1 MNMIIDAN
9 WLASHL
15 DDENVIIIDSRG
27 IMPFRFSHIK
37 NAMPLGVEK
46 VISTDENGSYL
57 VIAPQVAEQIFTSMG
72 IDDTKVVIVYG
83 EYPDPSLARIVW
95 TLIYFGHSNVKILD
109 IGFENWLQGG
119 YPVTK
124 DFETK
129 NAATKPD
136 RGFVAHVRTTERADA
151 QFIYQEKDKP
161 ETTIIDARTPQEHL
175 HARIPGSILHN
186 YEEGIGDMGKMIKD
200 VEVLKQDF
208 EKLGITRDK
217 QIVCYCHSGIRAAHT
232 YLQLKQAGFV
242 NVRLYD
248 GSIIDWA
255 KRKYPLG

>member
-57 VIAPQVAEQIFTSMG
+57 VIAPQVAEQIFTSVG
-72 IDDTKVVIVYG
+72 INDTKVVIVYG

-109 IGFENWLQGG
+109 IGFENWLQSG

-200 VEVLKQDF
+200 VEVLKRDF

>member
-1 MNMIIDAN
+1 MITDAN

-72 IDDTKVVIVYG
+72 INDTKVVIVYG

-109 IGFENWLQGG
+109 IGFENWLQSG
-119 YPVTK
+119 YPVIK

-248 GSIIDWA
+248 GSIMDWA

>member
-1 MNMIIDAN
+1 MTIDAN

-109 IGFENWLQGG
+109 IGFENWLQSG

-129 NAATKPD
+129 NAATRPD
-136 RGFVAHVRTTERADA
+136 RGFVAHVRTIERADA

-208 EKLGITRDK
+208 DKLGITRDK

-232 YLQLKQAGFV
+232 YLQLKQAGYV

>member
-1 MNMIIDAN
+1 MNMIIDAS

-15 DDENVIIIDSRG
+15 DDENLIIIDSRG

-37 NAMPLGVEK
+37 NAMPMGVEK
-46 VISTDENGSYL
+46 VISTDENGSHL
-57 VIAPQVAEQIFTSMG
+57 VITPQAAEQIFTDMG

-95 TLIYFGHSNVKILD
+95 TLIYFGHRNVKILD
-109 IGFENWLQGG
+109 IGFETWLQSG
-119 YPVTK
+119 YPVAK
-124 DFETK
+124 DFRSK
-129 NAATKPD
+129 NAETKPD
-136 RGFVAHVRTTERADA
+136 KGFIAHIKATERADA
-151 QFIYQEKDKP
+151 QFIFEEKDKP

-186 YEEGIGDMGKMIKD
+186 YDEGIGDMGKMIKD
-200 VEVLKQDF
+200 AEMLKQGF
-208 EKLGITRDK
+208 EKIGITQDK
-217 QIVCYCHSGIRAAHT
+217 QIICYCHSGIRAAHT
-232 YLQLKQAGFV
+232 YLQLKQAGFA

>member
-1 MNMIIDAN
+1 MIIDAN

-57 VIAPQVAEQIFTSMG
+57 VIAPQVAEQIFTSVG
-72 IDDTKVVIVYG
+72 INDTKVVIVYG

-109 IGFENWLQGG
+109 IGFENWLQSG

>member
-1 MNMIIDAN
+1 MITDAN

-57 VIAPQVAEQIFTSMG
+57 VIAPQVAEQIFTSVG
-72 IDDTKVVIVYG
+72 INDTKVVIVYG

-109 IGFENWLQGG
+109 IGFENWLQSG

>member
-1 MNMIIDAN
+1 MITDAN

-109 IGFENWLQGG
+109 IGFENWLQSG

>member
-1 MNMIIDAN
+1 MIIDAN

-109 IGFENWLQGG
+109 IGFENWLQSG

-136 RGFVAHVRTTERADA
+136 RGFVAHVRTT
-151 QFIYQEKDKP
+151 
-161 ETTIIDARTPQEHL
+161 
-175 HARIPGSILHN
+175 
-186 YEEGIGDMGKMIKD
+186 
-200 VEVLKQDF
+200 
-208 EKLGITRDK
+208 
-217 QIVCYCHSGIRAAHT
+217 
-232 YLQLKQAGFV
+232 
-242 NVRLYD
+242 
-248 GSIIDWA
+248 
-255 KRKYPLG
+255 

>member
-1 MNMIIDAN
+1 MTIDAN

-109 IGFENWLQGG
+109 IGFENWLQSG

-129 NAATKPD
+129 NAATRPD

>member
-109 IGFENWLQGG
+109 IGFETWLQSG

>member
-1 MNMIIDAN
+1 MDMIIDAN

-109 IGFENWLQGG
+109 IGFENWLQSG

>member
-1 MNMIIDAN
+1 MTIDAN

-57 VIAPQVAEQIFTSMG
+57 VIAPQVAEQIFTSVG

-109 IGFENWLQGG
+109 IGFENWLQSG

-129 NAATKPD
+129 NAATRPD
-136 RGFVAHVRTTERADA
+136 RGFVAHVRTIERADA

-232 YLQLKQAGFV
+232 YLQLKQAGYV

>member
-72 IDDTKVVIVYG
+72 INDTKVVIVYG

-109 IGFENWLQGG
+109 IGFENWLQSG

>member
-1 MNMIIDAN
+1 MITDAN

-72 IDDTKVVIVYG
+72 INDTKVVIVYG

-109 IGFENWLQGG
+109 IGFENWLQSG

>member
-15 DDENVIIIDSRG
+15 DDENVKIIDSRG

>member
-1 MNMIIDAN
+1 MITDAN

-109 IGFENWLQGG
+109 IGFENWLQSG

-200 VEVLKQDF
+200 AEVLKQDF
-208 EKLGITRDK
+208 EKIGITHDK
-217 QIVCYCHSGIRAAHT
+217 QIICYCHSGIRAAHT
-232 YLQLKQAGFV
+232 YLQLKQAGFD

>member
-1 MNMIIDAN
+1 MIIDAN

-109 IGFENWLQGG
+109 IGFENWLQSG

-200 VEVLKQDF
+200 VEVLKRDF

-217 QIVCYCHSGIRAAHT
+217 QIICYCHSGIRAAHT

-248 GSIIDWA
+248 GSIMDWA

>member
-1 MNMIIDAN
+1 MTIDAN

-109 IGFENWLQGG
+109 IGFENWLQSG

-129 NAATKPD
+129 NAATRPD
-136 RGFVAHVRTTERADA
+136 RGFVAHVRTIERADA

-208 EKLGITRDK
+208 DKLGITRDK
-217 QIVCYCHSGIRAAHT
+217 QIVCYCNSGIRAAHT

>member
-1 MNMIIDAN
+1 MIIDAN

-109 IGFENWLQGG
+109 IGFENWLQSG

-129 NAATKPD
+129 NAATRPD
-136 RGFVAHVRTTERADA
+136 RGFVAHVRTIERADA

-208 EKLGITRDK
+208 EKLGITQDK
-217 QIVCYCHSGIRAAHT
+217 QIICYCHSGIRAAHT

>member
-109 IGFENWLQGG
+109 IGFENWLQSG

-232 YLQLKQAGFV
+232 YLQLKQAGFE

-255 KRKYPLG
+255 KRKYPLR

>member
-1 MNMIIDAN
+1 MIIDAN

-57 VIAPQVAEQIFTSMG
+57 VIAPQVAEQIFTGMG

-109 IGFENWLQGG
+109 IGFENWLQSG

>member
-109 IGFENWLQGG
+109 IGFENWLQSG

-217 QIVCYCHSGIRAAHT
+217 QIICYCHSGIRAAHT

-248 GSIIDWA
+248 GSIMDWA

>member
-1 MNMIIDAN
+1 MIIDAN

-72 IDDTKVVIVYG
+72 INDTKVVIVYG

-109 IGFENWLQGG
+109 IGFETWLQSG

>member
-1 MNMIIDAN
+1 MNMTVDAR

-15 DDENVIIIDSRG
+15 DDENLIIIDSRG
-27 IMPFRFSHIK
+27 SISFRSSHIK
-37 NAMPLGVEK
+37 NAIPLSIEK
-46 VISTDENGSYL
+46 VISTDENGSHL
-57 VIAPQVAEQIFTSMG
+57 VIAPQAAERIFTSMG

-95 TLIYFGHSNVKILD
+95 TLIYFGHNNVKILD
-109 IGFENWLQGG
+109 IGFESWLQSG

-124 DFETK
+124 EFKSNDLSPK
-129 NAATKPD
+129 SN
-136 RGFVAHVRTTERADA
+136 RGFVAHIKTTERADA
-151 QFIYQEKDKP
+151 QFICQEKDKP
-161 ETTIIDARTPQEHL
+161 ETIIIDARTPQEHF

-200 VEVLKQDF
+200 VEELKQDF
-208 EKLGITRDK
+208 EKIGITHDK
-217 QIVCYCHSGIRAAHT
+217 QIICYCHSGIRAAHT
-232 YLQLKQAGFV
+232 YLQLKQAGFD

>member
-1 MNMIIDAN
+1 MIIDAN

-37 NAMPLGVEK
+37 NATPLGVEK

-129 NAATKPD
+129 NAATKSD

-151 QFIYQEKDKP
+151 QLIYQEKDKP
-161 ETTIIDARTPQEHL
+161 ETTIIDARTAQEHL

-186 YEEGIGDMGKMIKD
+186 YEEGMGDRGKMIKD

-208 EKLGITRDK
+208 EKLGITQDK
-217 QIVCYCHSGIRAAHT
+217 QIICYCHSGIRAAHT